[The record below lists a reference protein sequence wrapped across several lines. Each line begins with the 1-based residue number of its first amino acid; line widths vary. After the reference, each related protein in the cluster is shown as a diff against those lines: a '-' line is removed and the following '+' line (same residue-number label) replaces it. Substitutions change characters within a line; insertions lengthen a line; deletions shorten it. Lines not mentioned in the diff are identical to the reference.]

1 MRRSPLSPRN
11 TARSTGGSARPSA
24 RKSPLALKGPAE
36 RPAPGEEVAPGVMLK
51 AAKGRVVL
59 SGKGVDAALQEAL
72 RGWLAAR

>member
-1 MRRSPLSPRN
+1 MNEVAPDSYWANVP
-11 TARSTGGSARPSA
+11 
-24 RKSPLALKGPAE
+24 PAE